1 MRIRIT
7 PPAGKSWD
15 VEFGGGTMSIG
26 RSPAC
31 ALQIDDRSVSRKHAE
46 LFMGSDGRILV
57 RDSESRYGVLIN
69 DQRIRG
75 AAEFRS
81 GDRLDIGGY
90 LLHLIN
96 DSPTP
101 IVMPALS
108 RDGIT
113 RKIKNLP
120 EAAPAPDPLAAIGQ
134 LAPSAENLR
143 WFWVLF
149 GVLGLLGTALLLL
162 DYLNI

>member
-1 MRIRIT
+1 
-7 PPAGKSWD
+7 
-15 VEFGGGTMSIG
+15 MSIG

-31 ALQIDDRSVSRKHAE
+31 DIQIEDRSVSRKHAE
-46 LFMGSDGRILV
+46 LFMGNNSRVLV
-57 RDSESRYGVLIN
+57 RDAESRYGVLIN
-69 DQRIRG
+69 DQRVDN
-75 AAEFRS
+75 AAEFRP

-90 LLHLIN
+90 IFHIIS
-96 DSPTP
+96 DTKTP
-101 IVMPALS
+101 LAMAALAK
-108 RDGIT
+108 DGVT

-120 EAAPAPDPLAAIGQ
+120 EPPPRPDPLAAIQQ

-149 GVLGLLGTALLLL
+149 GILGLLGTALLLL